1 MTRSTRR
8 LLERTHRPLVVIDRL
23 EALAHYLIAVVLLVV
38 AAVVL
43 YRTGVHLVVNRHN
56 FAVQVTTGINDV
68 LFVVIVLELLRTV
81 VAHLETDD
89 FQLNS
94 FLIIGIIS
102 AVRHI
107 LGVGARLTLT
117 GEKTETQFN
126 HAQIELGVSAA
137 VVLALALSFLLISRA
152 AQMSGGSA
160 AGNARAMKPSSP
172 ATPTP

>member
-1 MTRSTRR
+1 MHSSRR
-8 LLERTHRPLVVIDRL
+8 LLERRHRPLVVIDRL
-23 EALAHYLIAVVLLVV
+23 EELAHYLIALALLVV
-38 AAVVL
+38 AGVVL
-43 YRTGVHLVVNRHN
+43 YRTGAHLVTNRHN
-56 FAVQVTTGINDV
+56 FAVQVIAAINDL

-126 HAQIELGVSAA
+126 HAQIELGVSAG
-137 VVLALALSFLLISRA
+137 VVLALAVSYLLISRA
-152 AQMSGGSA
+152 VQMSGGNV
-160 AGNARAMKPSSP
+160 AGNASATKPRRP
-172 ATPTP
+172 ATPRP

>member
-1 MTRSTRR
+1 MRRSTRR
-8 LLERTHRPLVVIDRL
+8 LLERAHRPLVVIDRV
-23 EALAHYLIAVVLLVV
+23 EELAHYLIALVLLAV
-38 AAVVL
+38 AGIVL
-43 YRTGVHLVVNRHN
+43 VQTAVHLVENRNH
-56 FAVQVTTGINDV
+56 FGVQVTTAINDV

-117 GEKTETQFN
+117 GETTETQFN
-126 HAQIELGVSAA
+126 RAQIELAVSAA
-137 VVLALALSFLLISRA
+137 VVLVLAVSFLLISRA
-152 AQMSGGSA
+152 GQAGAPTGTRASQPRA
-160 AGNARAMKPSSP
+160 AP
-172 ATPTP
+172 

>member
-1 MTRSTRR
+1 MHSSRRR
-8 LLERTHRPLVVIDRL
+8 LERSHRPLVLVDRL
-23 EALAHYLIAVVLLVV
+23 EELAHYLIALVLLAV
-38 AAVVL
+38 AGIVL
-43 YRTGVHLVVNRHN
+43 YRTGVHLVTNRHH
-56 FAVQVTTGINDV
+56 FAVQVTTAINDV

-117 GEKTETQFN
+117 GEKTEAQFD
-126 HAQIELGVSAA
+126 HAQIELGVSAG
-137 VVLALALSFLLISRA
+137 VVLALAVSFLLISRA
-152 AQMSGGSA
+152 GQMSGGRA
-160 AGNARAMKPSSP
+160 AGNARATNPRSA

>member
-1 MTRSTRR
+1 V
-8 LLERTHRPLVVIDRL
+8 LIDRL
-23 EALAHYLIAVVLLVV
+23 EELAHYLIVLVLLVV
-38 AAVVL
+38 AGIVL
-43 YRTGVHLVVNRHN
+43 YRTGVHLVENRHN
-56 FAVQVTTGINDV
+56 FAVQVTTSINDI

-117 GEKTETQFN
+117 GEKTATQFD
-126 HAQIELGVSAA
+126 HAQIELGVSAG
-137 VVLALALSFLLISRA
+137 VVLALAVSFLLVSRA
-152 AQMSGGSA
+152 QASGGSV
-160 AGNARAMKPSSP
+160 AGNAKATNPSRATTP
-172 ATPTP
+172 AP